1 MYAPPV
7 KFRTSPNPFRT
18 PRRFYR
24 DGTDSC
30 FPAAGGR
37 LRGVEVGDE
46 ELMLAYRD
54 GDAGAFE
61 TLYGRHR
68 ARLYRFVLRS
78 VKERGMAEEL
88 FQDVW
93 MRVIEA
99 RARYAPKARFTTWL
113 YSIAHN
119 RLIDHW
125 RRKGLSV
132 VDLENVDVEGNSPN
146 PERQAEAR
154 QSLQRFAKA
163 LEALPP
169 AQREAF
175 LLHIESGMSLADIG
189 ELTGAGEETVKS
201 RVRYAYAKLRTSLGD
216 LA

>member
-1 MYAPPV
+1 
-7 KFRTSPNPFRT
+7 
-18 PRRFYR
+18 
-24 DGTDSC
+24 
-30 FPAAGGR
+30 
-37 LRGVEVGDE
+37 VEGADE
-46 ELMLAYRD
+46 ELMVAYRD
-54 GDAGAFE
+54 GNAGAFE

-68 ARLYRFVLRS
+68 ARLFRFVLRS

-99 RARYAPKARFTTWL
+99 RGRYAPKARFTTWL

-132 VDLENVDVEGNSPN
+132 VDMENVEVEGNSPN

-154 QSLQRFAKA
+154 QGLQRLAKA

-175 LLHIESGMSLADIG
+175 LLHEEAGMSVAEIAQA
-189 ELTGAGEETVKS
+189 TGAGEEAAKS
-201 RVRYAYAKLRTSLGD
+201 RLRYAIAKLRTAVDDG
-216 LA
+216 